1 MDDQT
6 TITQKPDAVPI
17 TPAPEEKLKPQIQG
31 SHFFSL
37 STRSL
42 ITLIVVVTACIMSFQ
57 GKAIEEPLK
66 VLVVSIVSFYFG
78 QNLRPSN
85 QS

>member
-6 TITQKPDAVPI
+6 TLTEKPKRKV
-17 TPAPEEKLKPQIQG
+17 G

-42 ITLIVVVTACIMSFQ
+42 ITLLVVVTACIMSYQ

-78 QNLRPSN
+78 QNLRPAT
-85 QS
+85 QQ

>member
-6 TITQKPDAVPI
+6 QTFVKAKP
-17 TPAPEEKLKPQIQG
+17 EQRQSG

-42 ITLIVVVTACIMSFQ
+42 ITLLVVITACIMSFQ
-57 GKAIEEPLK
+57 GKPIEEPLK

-78 QNLRPSN
+78 QNLKPAN
-85 QS
+85 QQ

>member
-6 TITQKPDAVPI
+6 TIIEKPRP
-17 TPAPEEKLKPQIQG
+17 QG

-42 ITLIVVVTACIMSFQ
+42 ITLLVVVTACIMSYQ
-57 GKAIEEPLK
+57 GKAVEEPLK

-78 QNLRPSN
+78 QNLKPSN
-85 QS
+85 QQ